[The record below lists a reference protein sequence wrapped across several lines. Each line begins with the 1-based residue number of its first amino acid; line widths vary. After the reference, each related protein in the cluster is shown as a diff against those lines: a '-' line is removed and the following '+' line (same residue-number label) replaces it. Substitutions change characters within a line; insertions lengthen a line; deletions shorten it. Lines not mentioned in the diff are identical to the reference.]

1 MYPGVTMPKIA
12 RTAVS
17 SWSTSPFSQGAF
29 SLWPHG
35 FTAEQHDPL
44 VWPEDR
50 IFFAGEHTDVSGS
63 QGQGLGQGQVEAQ
76 GGEGGAYDLELL
88 FYDIV

>member
-44 VWPEDR
+44 GEPEGR
-50 IFFAGEHTDVSGS
+50 IHFAGEHTDVSG
-63 QGQGLGQGQVEAQ
+63 GGLEAWGA
-76 GGEGGAYDLELL
+76 GGVTLNNVVSL
-88 FYDIV
+88 